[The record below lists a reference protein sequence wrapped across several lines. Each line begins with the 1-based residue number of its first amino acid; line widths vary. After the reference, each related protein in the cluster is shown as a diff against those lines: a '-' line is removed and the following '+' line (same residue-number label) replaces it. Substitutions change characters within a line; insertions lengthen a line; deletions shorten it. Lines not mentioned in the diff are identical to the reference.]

1 MAIVSTVAA
10 TLQALLGP
18 VADQIAERHA
28 LIQRQR
34 HFTASTLLSTFVL
47 GYLHQPTASVADL
60 AATAEAL
67 GVSVSPQA
75 IDARFQPALQH
86 ALFDLWRHAVTQ
98 LVHATP
104 RAIELLQR
112 FAQVRVGDSTTIAL
126 DDSLA
131 EVYPGCGGTD
141 AASRAALKIQLQ
153 WDLLHGTLAY
163 AAIESGRQSD
173 ATSPSVASPPPKG
186 SLVLYD
192 LGYFSLDRF
201 ADWDHAGIRWISK
214 GLSNLTVTIAGHTH
228 DLIDYL
234 QTQPLDSIDCLV
246 HIGAKNRPC
255 RLIARRVP
263 EAVATRRRREAYQKA
278 AKKGRRPSVQRLA
291 ACDWTVYLTNC
302 PSTQLAQHEVEVLYR
317 LRWQI
322 ELLFKLWKSH
332 NRLADHRSADPVR
345 QLIELFARLIAVV
358 VQHWLLLTTGWA
370 DPRLSLVRASR
381 LIRQRMPLVIEA
393 LGDRTRLESVLAG
406 LVKAIGYRCRINSR
420 RKRPSTAQLLENP
433 ILQYHNSL
441 T

>member
-34 HFTASTLLSTFVL
+34 RFTASTLLSTFVL

-112 FAQVRVGDSTTIAL
+112 FAQVRVGDSTSIAL

-163 AAIESGRQSD
+163 AAIESGRQPD
-173 ATSPSVASPPPKG
+173 ATSPSVASPP
-186 SLVLYD
+186 
-192 LGYFSLDRF
+192 
-201 ADWDHAGIRWISK
+201 A
-214 GLSNLTVTIAGHTH
+214 
-228 DLIDYL
+228 
-234 QTQPLDSIDCLV
+234 
-246 HIGAKNRPC
+246 
-255 RLIARRVP
+255 
-263 EAVATRRRREAYQKA
+263 
-278 AKKGRRPSVQRLA
+278 
-291 ACDWTVYLTNC
+291 
-302 PSTQLAQHEVEVLYR
+302 
-317 LRWQI
+317 
-322 ELLFKLWKSH
+322 
-332 NRLADHRSADPVR
+332 
-345 QLIELFARLIAVV
+345 
-358 VQHWLLLTTGWA
+358 
-370 DPRLSLVRASR
+370 
-381 LIRQRMPLVIEA
+381 
-393 LGDRTRLESVLAG
+393 
-406 LVKAIGYRCRINSR
+406 
-420 RKRPSTAQLLENP
+420 
-433 ILQYHNSL
+433 
-441 T
+441 